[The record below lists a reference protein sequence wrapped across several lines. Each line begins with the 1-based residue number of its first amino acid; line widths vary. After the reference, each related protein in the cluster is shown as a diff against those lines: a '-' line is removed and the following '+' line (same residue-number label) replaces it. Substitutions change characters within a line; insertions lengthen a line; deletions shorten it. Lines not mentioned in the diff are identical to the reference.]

1 MSGKPKEPL
10 TVEQRQQA
18 VTMAAAGHSCN
29 KISKAIGKDRHT
41 IKRYLSEE
49 GVMEQVR
56 NERVELAE
64 LYRQKAYDL
73 AIAIDDA
80 KIQKSSALQL
90 ATASAICLDKHQL
103 LSGRPTQN
111 VAVLIEIVDALV
123 AQRDR
128 QEELDWQ
135 EAHARLEQQKQQA
148 LLVENKP

>member
-1 MSGKPKEPL
+1 MSGKPKEPM

-18 VTMAAAGHSCN
+18 VTMSAVGHSCN

-41 IKRYLSEE
+41 IKRHLSEE

-64 LYRQKAYDL
+64 LYRQKAYDC

-111 VAVLIEIVDALV
+111 VAVIVEMLEMLH
-123 AQRDR
+123 AQQD
-128 QEELDWQ
+128 QQ
-135 EAHARLEQQKQQA
+135 EAREEREWQEQQKQQA
-148 LLVENKP
+148 LLAENNP